1 MRSSY
6 VRSRA
11 AQNELRSDAAAHTA
25 RTGLFLAS
33 REQQAKEGYSRRIP
47 AFVSDF
53 VEKVVLEL
61 RQRADRADVSKSLT
75 LCVKHVPEWIVLL
88 SS

>member
-1 MRSSY
+1 MGIKQPKRILSLQFHSNYSY
-6 VRSRA
+6 EEFV
-11 AQNELRSDAAAHTA
+11 
-25 RTGLFLAS
+25 
-33 REQQAKEGYSRRIP
+33 EGYRPVTGGSGFEVAP
-47 AFVSDF
+47 GSLKDF
-53 VEKVVLEL
+53 VENVVLEL